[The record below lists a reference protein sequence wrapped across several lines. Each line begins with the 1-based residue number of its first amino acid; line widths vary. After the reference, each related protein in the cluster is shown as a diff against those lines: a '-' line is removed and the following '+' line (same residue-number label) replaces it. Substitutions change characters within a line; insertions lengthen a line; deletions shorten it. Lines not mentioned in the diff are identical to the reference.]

1 MKEKCVTGIL
11 DKIPGAHFLRLHFEQ
26 KNSVHPPEVQR
37 CCSDGLLEYGDKM
50 TGISKAGA
58 PGDILY
64 LQTGAG
70 DQQFFCLAE
79 PV

>member
-1 MKEKCVTGIL
+1 MQEKV
-11 DKIPGAHFLRLHFEQ
+11 
-26 KNSVHPPEVQR
+26 SVLSAKFKRRSPD
-37 CCSDGLLEYGDKM
+37 SFFEYGDKM
-50 TGISKAGA
+50 TGISKTGA